1 MSLAH
6 RAVPLL
12 RVLLVVLFAVLVLLQ
27 VMSLPGQFAH
37 MAEESPDLAY
47 LRWPLTALSVFWVAC
62 VQVVVVSTWQL
73 LTLVRQDRIFSEQSS
88 PWVDAIV
95 GAIAA
100 AWVVLGFASLWVALN
115 AEDPGLPILV
125 FLVDVSVTVLL
136 LLMLVMRQ
144 LLTQATT
151 LRADMEAVI

>member
-27 VMSLPGQFAH
+27 VVSLPGQFAH
-37 MAEESPDLAY
+37 MAEQSPELAY

-62 VQVVVVSTWQL
+62 VQVVVVATWQL

-88 PWVDAIV
+88 PWVDVIVAAIV
-95 GAIAA
+95 A
-100 AWVVLGFASLWVALN
+100 AWVVLGFASLWVAFN
-115 AEDPGLPILV
+115 AEDPGFPILV

-144 LLTQATT
+144 LLKQATS
-151 LRADMEAVI
+151 LRTDMEAVI